1 MTGDPARGDILCG
14 FVCGGLSASATVCKR
29 RRPALWGCS
38 KAHTGFGNLQNWGP
52 HLQSSQRG
60 QGTSVMTGIRA
71 AGGGLSEVPA
81 GHVPGVW
88 EVASEGERVAW
99 LGLVKWRL
107 EPLGSLP
114 ITCSLP
120 LTSAGH
126 PEGPARATSL
136 RLRLARLTARSLHPW
151 LLQERALLNAH
162 RLPCGSPES
171 LLGQAA

>member
-14 FVCGGLSASATVCKR
+14 FVCGGLSASATVCKQ

-88 EVASEGERVAW
+88 EVASDGREGGLAGLGEVASGAT
-99 LGLVKWRL
+99 GL
-107 EPLGSLP
+107 P
-114 ITCSLP
+114 TN
-120 LTSAGH
+120 H
-126 PEGPARATSL
+126 M
-136 RLRLARLTARSLHPW
+136 LTAPHQR
-151 LLQERALLNAH
+151 RAPRGAST
-162 RLPCGSPES
+162 GYI
-171 LLGQAA
+171 A

>member
-14 FVCGGLSASATVCKR
+14 FVCGGLSASATVCKQ

-71 AGGGLSEVPA
+71 AGGGLSECRPA
-81 GHVPGVW
+81 TSLVSGRWPVT
-88 EVASEGERVAW
+88 GERAAW

-136 RLRLARLTARSLHPW
+136 RLRLAHLTARSLHPW